1 MAMEGAG
8 LGLSG
13 VTISDHARVAPT
25 TSADGGYNGISTAST
40 VTSTVGSFGQSSG
53 IGNGHASW
61 SGSSDMGTLH
71 YTPEY
76 VVKRQKQETEHVNAS
91 STVTGSGT
99 PSVDG
104 ALNGYGNGAM
114 YSAQV
119 PPHSGH
125 GHTFST
131 SSIENAITSH
141 QGTGGNQSASA
152 PGMVEMINN
161 TAYALTCTEVA
172 LLALY

>member
-1 MAMEGAG
+1 MEGAG

-25 TSADGGYNGISTAST
+25 TTADGGYSGISASST

-53 IGNGHASW
+53 IGNGHAAW
-61 SGSSDMGTLH
+61 SGPSDMGTLH
-71 YTPEY
+71 YAPEY
-76 VVKRQKQETEHVNAS
+76 VVKRQKQDTEYVNAG
-91 STVTGSGT
+91 STVAGSGA

-104 ALNGYGNGAM
+104 TLNGYGNSAI

-131 SSIENAITSH
+131 SSMESVITSH

-152 PGMVEMINN
+152 PGMAEMINII
-161 TAYALTCTEVA
+161 ALRLRVLK
-172 LLALY
+172 LLSFALY